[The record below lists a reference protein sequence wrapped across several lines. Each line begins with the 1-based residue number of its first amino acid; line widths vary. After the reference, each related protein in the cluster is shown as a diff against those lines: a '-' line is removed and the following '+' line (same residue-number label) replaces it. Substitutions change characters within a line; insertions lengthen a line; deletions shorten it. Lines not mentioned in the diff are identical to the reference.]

1 MNEVLEKLN
10 IESNEYKHSSIFHL
24 KRIDRKPTIVSILIA
39 GSLWLILVS
48 VWKSSSFN
56 FNLVMTTLGFLYTI
70 YSLLSISRVGIKMI
84 INEGNLAIHQSNVY
98 GYQIS
103 NYDISK
109 ISTLNLVDTGKW
121 LNTRTYDLT
130 ARLNKEEFVTL
141 ASGISIGNADEAML
155 STQRINDMVKR
166 NQLPSIERK

>member
-1 MNEVLEKLN
+1 MNETLEKLN
-10 IESNEYKHSSIFHL
+10 NESNENKNSSIFHF
-24 KRIDRKPTIVSILIA
+24 KRIDRKPTITSILIA

-56 FNLVMTTLGFLYTI
+56 FNVVIMTLSFLVTI
-70 YSLLSISRVGIKMI
+70 YSLVSISRIGIKI
-84 INEGNLAIHQSNVY
+84 EVNEKKLRVNKSNIY

-103 NYDISK
+103 DFNISE
-109 ISTLNLVDTGKW
+109 ISNLNLVDTGKW

-130 ARLNKEEFVTL
+130 ARLNNEEFVTL

-155 STQRINDMVKR
+155 STQRINDAMKR
-166 NQLPSIERK
+166 NQLPPFER